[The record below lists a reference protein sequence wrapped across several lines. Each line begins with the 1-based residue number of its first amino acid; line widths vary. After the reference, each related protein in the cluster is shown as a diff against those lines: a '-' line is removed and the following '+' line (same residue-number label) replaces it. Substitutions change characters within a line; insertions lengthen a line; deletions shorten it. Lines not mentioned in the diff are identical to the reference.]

1 MALAFR
7 HVGGFFFLPSRRP
20 YGHALLRRRAA
31 STSSSQY
38 LLSRV
43 QLLQYD
49 ADVGAVF
56 HPRAGVGRAGA
67 SRTHGGGGLRLI
79 QGWEE
84 GQMLTV
90 LSSALLVLFSLG
102 ANLTQDFGLCED
114 IYIFFFTGLV
124 AALLSVMKKRNT
136 IMVFS
141 QSFLPAL
148 SVLLSSDM
156 LLLKHNIPCTC
167 RDGVRHHLR
176 ISGTQWT

>member
-1 MALAFR
+1 MIVNINGVRSGASVQACCF
-7 HVGGFFFLPSRRP
+7 FFFLPSRRL
-20 YGHALLRRRAA
+20 YGHALLLRRAA

-56 HPRAGVGRAGA
+56 HRGAGVGRAGA
-67 SRTHGGGGLRLI
+67 SRTIGGSGGGLRLI

-114 IYIFFFTGLV
+114 INFFFFFYG
-124 AALLSVMKKRNT
+124 
-136 IMVFS
+136 
-141 QSFLPAL
+141 
-148 SVLLSSDM
+148 
-156 LLLKHNIPCTC
+156 
-167 RDGVRHHLR
+167 G
-176 ISGTQWT
+176 

>member
-1 MALAFR
+1 MIVNINGVRSGASVQACW
-7 HVGGFFFLPSRRP
+7 VFFFLPSRRP

-56 HPRAGVGRAGA
+56 HPGAGVGRAEA
-67 SRTHGGGGLRLI
+67 SRTLSGGGLCLI

-114 IYIFFFTGLV
+114 TYIYIFFFLQG
-124 AALLSVMKKRNT
+124 
-136 IMVFS
+136 
-141 QSFLPAL
+141 
-148 SVLLSSDM
+148 
-156 LLLKHNIPCTC
+156 
-167 RDGVRHHLR
+167 
-176 ISGTQWT
+176 